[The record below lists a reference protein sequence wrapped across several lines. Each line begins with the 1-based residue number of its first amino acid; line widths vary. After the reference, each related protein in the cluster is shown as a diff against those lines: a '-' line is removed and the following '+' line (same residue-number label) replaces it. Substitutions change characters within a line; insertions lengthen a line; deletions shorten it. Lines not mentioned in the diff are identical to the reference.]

1 MVSDSLVIV
10 LKCKECS
17 SPEDSYQNKR
27 CVGGDWQLR
36 ENVPQVKELA
46 SISDAATKLCEHQ
59 RVIQSQIILTIKWG
73 YGEDPG
79 GNCRFKLLLHTSQ
92 LWHHRIVLLMIPV
105 PFDGIWHQN
114 KAP

>member
-10 LKCKECS
+10 LKRKECS
-17 SPEDSYQNKR
+17 SPKDSYQNKF
-27 CVGGDWQLR
+27 CVGGDWRLR

-46 SISDAATKLCEHQ
+46 SISDAATKLCER

-73 YGEDPG
+73 YGDDPG
-79 GNCRFKLLLHTSQ
+79 GNRFKLLLHTSQ
-92 LWHHRIVLLMIPV
+92 LWHHRTVLLMIPV
-105 PFDGIWHQN
+105 PFDGIRHQN